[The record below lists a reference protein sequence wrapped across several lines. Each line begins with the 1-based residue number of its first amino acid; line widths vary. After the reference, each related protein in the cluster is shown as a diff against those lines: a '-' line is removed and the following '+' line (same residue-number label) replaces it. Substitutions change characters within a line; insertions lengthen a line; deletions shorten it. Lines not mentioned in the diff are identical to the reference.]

1 MKNNIRNIIAIS
13 WLALA
18 AATTSCSG
26 DDIIESQAGAATPL
40 SIAIEDAGFAAKQM
54 EVWKEINLLELNLES
69 GSLYMEDFQ
78 DSLQKEDEAL
88 LTGLGQKYV
97 YAVSYP
103 ETESSA
109 VKHMMEKLLSVFG
122 GKLASDTED
131 FTPFLTVGEL

>member
-1 MKNNIRNIIAIS
+1 MEKKKQVKKNQEKIVLEKTFLYLVPDSVKADGIAK
-13 WLALA
+13 AL
-18 AATTSCSG
+18 
-26 DDIIESQAGAATPL
+26 
-40 SIAIEDAGFAAKQM
+40 EDAGFAAKQM

-131 FTPFLTVGEL
+131 FTQFLTVGEL